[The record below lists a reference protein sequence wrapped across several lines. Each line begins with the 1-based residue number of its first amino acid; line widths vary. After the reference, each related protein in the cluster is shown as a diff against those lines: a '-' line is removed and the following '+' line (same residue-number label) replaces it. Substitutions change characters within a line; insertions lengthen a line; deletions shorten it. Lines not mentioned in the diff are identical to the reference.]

1 MGNPPSKIL
10 PTPLKGAG
18 RYGMA
23 CRLCQNYVFASTSI
37 FLENLLSA
45 STFEIRV
52 DIYERRLAFSR
63 RRLKFASTFMNVDLL
78 FHVDV

>member
-1 MGNPPSKIL
+1 
-10 PTPLKGAG
+10 
-18 RYGMA
+18 MA

-37 FLENLLSA
+37 FLENLLTA

-52 DIYERRLAFSR
+52 DVYERRVAFSR
-63 RRLKFASTFMNVDLL
+63 RRLKSAINVDAINVDLR